1 MQIRTFLFII
11 ILGAIG
17 ALAALNWEAFNTPTA
32 LWLGVTTVQAPL
44 GLVMLGFTAL
54 LTLFFLAVIIYLQSS
69 VLLEARRHAK
79 ELQVHRERADQAEA
93 SRFIELR
100 HLVEAEMQSVG
111 QQNLELRGTL
121 LDRMERLQGGI
132 VLAIEESG
140 NTVAAHIG
148 ELEDRLERGTDV
160 GTPNRLA

>member
-1 MQIRTFLFII
+1 MHIRTLLFII

-17 ALAALNWEAFNTPTA
+17 ALAALNWTAFSTPTT

-54 LTLFFLAVIIYLQSS
+54 LTAFFLGVIIYLQSS

-93 SRFIELR
+93 SRFSELR
-100 HLVEAEMQSVG
+100 QLIQLEMQSAG
-111 QQNLELRGTL
+111 KQNLELRGAL
-121 LDRMERLQGGI
+121 LDRLDRMDTGI
-132 VLAIEESG
+132 ATAIEQSG
-140 NTVAAHIG
+140 NSVAAHIG
-148 ELEDRLERGTDV
+148 ELEDRLERGVSGAAT
-160 GTPNRLA
+160 NRLA

>member
-32 LWLGVTTVQAPL
+32 LWLGVTTVQASL
-44 GLVMLGFTAL
+44 GLVMLGLTAL
-54 LTLFFLAVIIYLQSS
+54 LTLFFLAVIISLQSS

-100 HLVEAEMQSVG
+100 RLVEAEMQSVG
-111 QQNLELRGTL
+111 QQNLELRGAL

-132 VLAIEESG
+132 ALAIEESG
-140 NTVAAHIG
+140 NAVAAHIG
-148 ELEDRLERGTDV
+148 ELEDRLERGTNV
-160 GTPNRLA
+160 ETPNRLA